1 MSFRKA
7 LATLVLCVAAPAAMA
22 QPPAVAAAQDQRRV
36 EIAYEI
42 TFAGFSGFR
51 FDFTGNFDGTRYDI
65 ESHAY
70 KEGLLRA
77 VTIHYAGRNRA
88 WGTVTPSGAQP
99 AGGSL
104 AIIVSDKTRSWRAQ
118 YGPGGRLSETHQPDW
133 KPEPS
138 QAIPEDKRTGS
149 LDPLSAGMVAIMAGE
164 KVCDRTVPSNDG
176 KRRIDIIL
184 RKVGSE
190 SPAAA
195 GVPGALEDLQICEVH
210 TKRIAGEFHDAPQ
223 EAESERERPMKLW
236 FARMD
241 SSPFRYP
248 VKLEAKTGFG
258 TIRGKLVYFREI
270 MGAAK

>member
-7 LATLVLCVAAPAAMA
+7 LASLVLCTAAPAAMA
-22 QPPAVAAAQDQRRV
+22 QPAAVATAQDQRRV
-36 EIAYEI
+36 ELAYEI

-51 FDFTGNFDGTRYDI
+51 FDFVGKFDGGRYDI

-88 WGTVTPSGAQP
+88 WGAVTQAGAQP
-99 AGGSL
+99 TGGSL
-104 AIIVSDKTRSWRAQ
+104 SIIVSDKPRSWRAQ
-118 YGPGGRLSETHQPDW
+118 YGPGGTLTEHHEPAW
-133 KPEPS
+133 KPDPS
-138 QAIPEDKRTGS
+138 QAIPDDKRIGS
-149 LDPLSAGMVAIMAGE
+149 LDPLSAGMVAIMSGD

-190 SPAAA
+190 TPAVA
-195 GVPGALEDLQICEVH
+195 GVPNALSDLYICEVY
-210 TKRIAGEFHDAPQ
+210 TKRIAGEFYDAPK

-248 VKLEAKTGFG
+248 VRLEAQTGFG
-258 TIRGKLVYFREI
+258 TIRGKLLYFREI
-270 MGAAK
+270 AGGR